1 MASLARKNLFQ
12 DLPRF
17 LVAQAGIM
25 FAVSLVTIQTGLF
38 NGFMRSASV
47 IIDQS
52 DADIWVGSEQMRHL
66 ELTLP
71 IAYQRLS
78 QAQEVEG
85 VARAEA
91 LITQGS
97 LWRKS
102 SSAQIV
108 PVRVVGFDPQ
118 GQLFK
123 PWDIKQ
129 GSVNQLQQ
137 PYAVMLDE
145 SDLNILNVKQVDEIA
160 DVGSYQVTVK
170 GFTQGVRSVTSGNFM
185 FTSLANAHAIA
196 NSPVATPRPN
206 PPTPSALTTQDQISY
221 VLIKAE
227 PGQDLQALKQRLE
240 EALPN
245 TRALTKAEMSDM
257 TQAYWSKSTSVGF
270 ILGLGAV
277 VGVIVGIVVVGQI
290 LYASVSDHLKEF
302 GTLKAMGA
310 SDWFI
315 YSVIIEQALWM
326 AVLGYLPG
334 MGLCLALGAW
344 TLETQAVQI
353 LISPIAATGVFGLT
367 IVMCVGAA
375 VFAIQ
380 KVTQLDPAI
389 VFKT

>member
-1 MASLARKNLFQ
+1 
-12 DLPRF
+12 
-17 LVAQAGIM
+17 M
-25 FAVSLVTIQTGLF
+25 FFGA
-38 NGFMRSASV
+38 
-47 IIDQS
+47 
-52 DADIWVGSEQMRHL
+52 
-66 ELTLP
+66 LT
-71 IAYQRLS
+71 
-78 QAQEVEG
+78 
-85 VARAEA
+85 
-91 LITQGS
+91 
-97 LWRKS
+97 
-102 SSAQIV
+102 
-108 PVRVVGFDPQ
+108 D
-118 GQLFK
+118 K

-137 PYAVMLDE
+137 PYAVMLDQ

-185 FTSLANAHAIA
+185 FTSLANAHAIS
-196 NSPVATPRPN
+196 NSPVATPETN
-206 PPTPSALTTQDQISY
+206 PPSPPALRTRDQISY
-221 VLIKAE
+221 VLVRAE
-227 PGQDLQALKQRLE
+227 PGQDLQALKQRLQ

-245 TRALTKAEMSDM
+245 TRALTTEEMSEV
-257 TQAYWSKSTSVGF
+257 TQAYWRKSTSVGF

-389 VFKT
+389 VFKS